1 MSDATNK
8 SFSPV
13 PTNWPLGGLSNE
25 GGKPAG
31 QYCYTEGNESI
42 RECIWNI
49 LLTRPGERLMRPEF
63 GVGLRDFVHHPNNET
78 TRHLMADVIK
88 KGIERWENRIELNSV
103 EVSSDPFELAQVNIT
118 LNYSLRNSG
127 QADGLSFNLNMD
139 G

>member
-1 MSDATNK
+1 MSDAIKQT
-8 SFSPV
+8 FSPV
-13 PTNWPLGGLSNE
+13 PTNWPLGGLRKE
-25 GGKPAG
+25 GFKPAG

-78 TRHLMADVIK
+78 TRHLMADMIT
-88 KGIERWENRIELNSV
+88 KGVERWENRIELNSV
-103 EVSSDPFELAQVNIT
+103 EVSVDSINLAQINIT

-127 QADGLSFNLNMD
+127 QADALSFNMNMD

>member
-1 MSDATNK
+1 VSTAMTQSL
-8 SFSPV
+8 FPI
-13 PTNWPLGGLSNE
+13 PTSWPLDGLNE
-25 GGKPAG
+25 KTG

-78 TRHLMADVIK
+78 TRQLMADMVK
-88 KGIERWENRIELNSV
+88 KGIERWETRIELHTV
-103 EVSSDPFELAQVNIT
+103 EVSADPAHLAQVNIT
-118 LNYSLRNSG
+118 LNYELRNNG
-127 QADGLSFNLNMD
+127 QADSLSFNLNMD

>member
-1 MSDATNK
+1 MNRSL
-8 SFSPV
+8 SPI
-13 PTNWPLGGLSNE
+13 PTSWPLDGLRPQGQAKS
-25 GGKPAG
+25 G

-63 GVGLRDFVHHPNNET
+63 GVGVRDFVHHPNNET

-88 KGIERWENRIELNSV
+88 QGIQRWETRIDLHSV
-103 EVSSDPFELAQVNIT
+103 EVAADPLNLAQVNIT
-118 LNYSLRNSG
+118 LNYNLRSSG
-127 QADGLSFNLNMD
+127 QTDGLSFNLKMD